1 MPEDRP
7 NLEAENAELRERLVQ
22 AESVIR
28 AIREGEIDAVIV
40 KGADGNR
47 IFTLEGADY
56 PYRALVES
64 MSEGAVTL
72 SEDCTILYSNPRLA
86 EMLGTTNAELAG
98 SPFSRWIAPEE
109 APAFERLFQT
119 VQKASVAG
127 ELQLRT
133 ARGDTLPVQVS
144 MNSLIVKGMRCS
156 CAVLTDT
163 SLAKHHAAM
172 AAAAEY
178 VRQVNDRLREA
189 DRRKDE
195 FLATLAHELRN
206 PLAPIRAAAYVLK
219 KINARDDRL
228 VQAREMI
235 DRQATHMT
243 RLIDDLL
250 EMSRI
255 TQGKIEL
262 QRHTESLASVVSG
275 VADSARATM
284 EAHQHEFVV
293 RLPDDPLLI
302 NADAIRIA
310 QALFNV
316 LENAAKYTP
325 PKGRIELT
333 ARREGAEAV
342 ITVTDNGIGIA
353 PDMSTRIFEMF
364 VQASGSGVRRPQGGL
379 GIGLA
384 LAHRLIEMHG
394 GTISAQSDGLE
405 RGATFTV
412 RLPLHAAHEPP
423 PRAGDPAA
431 GDVATPALRRV
442 LIVDDNADA
451 ADSLSALL
459 QLSGHVVRTTYRGED
474 ALLQVAEFRPDVLL
488 LDIGLPDMDGYEVA
502 RRIQA
507 QFGEQRPWLVALS
520 GWGRDDDKQLA
531 HEAGI
536 DVHLTKPVA
545 ADTLDAVL
553 ERVGRPVEL
562 PEPP

>member
-1 MPEDRP
+1 MSSRHVPHDNP
-7 NLEAENAELRERLVQ
+7 DLEAENAVLRERLAE

-28 AIREGEIDAVIV
+28 AIRDGEVDAVIV
-40 KGADGNR
+40 KGNDGDR
-47 IFTLEGADY
+47 IFALEGADY

-72 SEDCTILYSNPRLA
+72 SEEGLILYSNPRLA
-86 EMLGTTNAELAG
+86 EMLATSNAELAG
-98 SPFSRWIAPEE
+98 SPFLNWIAPDE
-109 APAFERLFQT
+109 AAAFERLFQT
-119 VQKASVAG
+119 VKKNTVAG

-133 ARGDTLPVQVS
+133 ARGEALPVHVS
-144 MNSLIVKGMRCS
+144 ISPLVVKSLRC
-156 CAVLTDT
+156 CCVVLTDL

-219 KINARDDRL
+219 KLNARDERL
-228 VQAREMI
+228 VQARDMI

-284 EAHQHEFVV
+284 DARRHEFVV
-293 RLPDDPLLI
+293 RLPDDALLI
-302 NADAIRIA
+302 DADAIRIA

-325 PKGRIELT
+325 PHGHIELE
-333 ARREGAEAV
+333 ARREGGQAV

-353 PDMSTRIFEMF
+353 PGMATRIFEMF
-364 VQASGSGVRRPQGGL
+364 VQAADGSQRSHGGL

-384 LAHRLIEMHG
+384 LTHRLIEMHG
-394 GTISAQSDGLE
+394 GSIGAQSPGLDQ
-405 RGATFTV
+405 GATFTV
-412 RLPLHAAHEPP
+412 RLPLTTAREPLHP
-423 PRAGDPAA
+423 ARPAGAVIEPAS
-431 GDVATPALRRV
+431 RRV

-451 ADSLSALL
+451 ADSLCSLL
-459 QLSGHVVRTTYRGED
+459 QLSGHQARTVYRGQE
-474 ALLQVAEFRPDVLL
+474 ALEQIRQFGPDVVL
-488 LDIGLPDMDGYEVA
+488 LDIGMPDLNGYEIA
-502 RRIQA
+502 RRVRTEL
-507 QFGEQRPWLVALS
+507 GTRRPTLVALS
-520 GWGRDDDKQLA
+520 GWGRSGDKEQA
-531 HEAGI
+531 RDAGI
-536 DVHLTKPVA
+536 DLHLTKPVDA
-545 ADTLDAVL
+545 ETLARVL
-553 ERVGRPVEL
+553 EDAGHAAN
-562 PEPP
+562 